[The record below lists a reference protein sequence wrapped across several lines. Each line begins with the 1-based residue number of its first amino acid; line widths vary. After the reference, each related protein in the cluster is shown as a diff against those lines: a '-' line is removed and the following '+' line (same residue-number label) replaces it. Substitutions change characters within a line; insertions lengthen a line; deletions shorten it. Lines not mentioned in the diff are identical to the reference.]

1 MKLCDIQMLPGRIID
16 MENMADTLNAEDFLL
31 EQLRGQIEDLER
43 QVNITESTT
52 LLSRH
57 EKILGLPS
65 DSEETLLDR
74 RSRVVAK
81 LLGQGTV
88 TPKLVQYVSASFTN
102 GAVDVTEYPEQYKLE
117 IKFVGTVGIP
127 PNMDDL
133 TQTLRDILPAHL
145 EWTYVY
151 IFNTWSAAGALT
163 WGQASTRTWQ
173 EMREREIDG

>member
-1 MKLCDIQMLPGRIID
+1 MSKVYNPALQERLESYLANSGISQAKLAPKVGISQTALSQYRRSKYDNGDI
-16 MENMADTLNAEDFLL
+16 AE
-31 EQLRGQIEDLER
+31 LER
-43 QVNITESTT
+43 KLEEFFRTEEAVEAAAVKAAPYRPT
-52 LLSRH
+52 LDY
-57 EKILGLPS
+57 IP
-65 DSEETLLDR
+65 
-74 RSRVVAK
+74 
-81 LLGQGTV
+81 
-88 TPKLVQYVSASFTN
+88 
-102 GAVDVTEYPEQYKLE
+102 KLE